1 MRSERRNYQKEAL
14 ERYLRLKPVGEFN
27 RENFYKSGF
36 ELLSLLFAY
45 VRKQNGV
52 HLRWNRSE
60 ANRLALMTIGQLKAK
75 KKTNPVLNQIYDA
88 ILKHANQNKPLA
100 EDLLNIAETKIDELS
115 SSQRKKALT
124 KRINLLDELIE
135 SYVRRNEFI
144 STEDVISRL
153 HTDKGNGDGVI
164 INIDHNQVT
173 YKHEKK
179 VKSARTA
186 AISGIGNRVTNA
198 RKKIRAEKQHTLK

>member
-60 ANRLALMTIGQLKAK
+60 ANRLALVTVGQLKAK
-75 KKTNPVLNQIYDA
+75 KKTDPILNQVYDMIMELA
-88 ILKHANQNKPLA
+88 GNNKALVDQLLNLA
-100 EDLLNIAETKIDELS
+100 EIRIDEIS
-115 SSQRKKALT
+115 RSQSKKARTLRMLNPAYKLILGYLKINNELTASEIISKLEDEKGMGVITDYDEERIYYSNPDRVTDSPSIT
-124 KRINLLDELIE
+124 KRTIKNVVGQLK
-135 SYVRRNEFI
+135 NN
-144 STEDVISRL
+144 
-153 HTDKGNGDGVI
+153 K
-164 INIDHNQVT
+164 
-173 YKHEKK
+173 
-179 VKSARTA
+179 
-186 AISGIGNRVTNA
+186 
-198 RKKIRAEKQHTLK
+198 RKFKQIT

>member
-60 ANRLALMTIGQLKAK
+60 ANRLALVTVGQLKAK
-75 KKTNPVLNQIYDA
+75 KKTDPILNQVYDMIMELA
-88 ILKHANQNKPLA
+88 GNNKALVDQLLNLA
-100 EDLLNIAETKIDELS
+100 EIRIDEIS
-115 SSQRKKALT
+115 RSQSKKARTLRMLNPAYKLILGYLKINNELTASEIISKLEDEKGMGVITDYDEERIYYSNPDRVTDSPSIT
-124 KRINLLDELIE
+124 KRTIKNVVSQLK
-135 SYVRRNEFI
+135 NN
-144 STEDVISRL
+144 
-153 HTDKGNGDGVI
+153 K
-164 INIDHNQVT
+164 
-173 YKHEKK
+173 
-179 VKSARTA
+179 
-186 AISGIGNRVTNA
+186 
-198 RKKIRAEKQHTLK
+198 RKFKQIT